1 MLEIMLI
8 LQITQFPLL
17 LRSKTPILGLCLFFA
32 LAVTSSAV
40 PRPVNVRVNRWL
52 MVRQNQGQVMFD
64 RQGTQRSS
72 RSGDRLE
79 AVGDGVITGQRSTAV
94 LEVDTG
100 IGFIQVAENTHI
112 RVRSLAYAPDNGRI
126 TVLEVPYGQA
136 RLQLRPFTH
145 RGSTLEIFTPA
156 GVSAVRGTDFGVSIQ
171 PNGKTGLATLSGAV
185 TATAQGRSVFVP
197 GGFQNFTLPGEA
209 PSAAVPLRDSTELR
223 YQLERRIQAGV
234 RSLRFVGKV
243 DPVNLVLVGSKPQTT
258 DRNGEFSLLL
268 SAVSRQSLQIT
279 VVTPLGRRQVHDV
292 LIQL

>member
-1 MLEIMLI
+1 ML
-8 LQITQFPLL
+8 F
-17 LRSKTPILGLCLFFA
+17 RSRAPILGLCLFFS
-32 LAVTSSAV
+32 LAITGSTA

-64 RQGTQRSS
+64 RQGNRRAS

-79 AVGDGVITGQRSTAV
+79 SVGDGVVTGQRSTAV

-145 RGSTLEIFTPA
+145 RGSNLEIFTPA
-156 GVSAVRGTDFGVSIQ
+156 GVSAVRGTEFGVSIQ

-185 TATAQGRSVFVP
+185 TSTAQGQRVFVP

-209 PSAAVPLRDSTELR
+209 PSAAVPLSDSTELR
-223 YQLERRIQAGV
+223 YQLERRIQAGL
-234 RSLRFVGKV
+234 RSLRFIGKV
-243 DPVNLVLVGSKPQTT
+243 DPVNLVLVDSKPQTT

-268 SAVSRQSLQIT
+268 PAVSRQALQIT
-279 VVTPLGRRQVHDV
+279 VVTPLGRRQIHDV